1 LGIGIAFHSNSVYAP
16 DVAGLSDGR
25 YVITYTD
32 QQQVFGKIYDP
43 STPNGAFLSPEFQ
56 ISAQAGGFLGDP
68 RVAGTADG
76 GFIATWWEWD
86 GPATGYNVY
95 AHRYDAHGT
104 PFGDPF
110 IANTADNFQL
120 YPSIAVN
127 GTNVLIGWE
136 DYGSRPTDTTPTGIR
151 AQAFSAP
158 VFDYDSARYGD
169 LNANGRADILF
180 QNDTGDIALWQ
191 TNSAGGL
198 SSVNSLGPLPAGYRI
213 DGTGNFN
220 STPGDDILIRKVN
233 ELDILVPNGT
243 NPPTF
248 VDLGGNV
255 PNGTLNAGIGDF
267 TGDGQDDLLFQTGA
281 NIASWRIVNNQIT
294 QIQLL
299 GSKPSDYH
307 IVGVDDFTGDHQA
320 DILFRRDN
328 GEIARWQIANNQ
340 LTPGGAQTIGSTSPD
355 YHIVGTGD
363 FDGNG
368 SNDILFRN
376 DNGQV
381 VVWLLGSNGLLLPG
395 QLPAVVG
402 TASAQFHVDG
412 TGDLNGDG
420 RTDIIFRDANG
431 TLAEW
436 LMNGTT
442 FTGATLGGASVDYAI
457 AEHHFDLL

>member
-1 LGIGIAFHSNSVYAP
+1 V
-16 DVAGLSDGR
+16 
-25 YVITYTD
+25 
-32 QQQVFGKIYDP
+32 
-43 STPNGAFLSPEFQ
+43 TPGGAFLSNEFQ
-56 ISAQAGGFLGDP
+56 VDAPGGLIATAA
-68 RVAGTADG
+68 RVFGTVDG
-76 GFIATWWEWD
+76 GFAVIWDEGTATASSD
-86 GPATGYNVY
+86 I
-95 AHRYDAHGT
+95 HMRRFDAHGLA
-104 PFGDPF
+104 FGDDF
-110 IANTADNFQL
+110 IVNSSTDGFQGWPTLAISGSSVVAAWDDNG
-120 YPSIAVN
+120 VR
-127 GTNVLIGWE
+127 T
-136 DYGSRPTDTTPTGIR
+136 TDTDPPGIR
-151 AQAFSAP
+151 GGVFTTT
-158 VFDYDSARYGD
+158 VFDYDSAQYGD

-191 TNSAGGL
+191 TDSSGAL
-198 SSVNSLGPLPAGYRI
+198 SNINSLGPLPAGYRI

-220 STPGDDILIRKVN
+220 STAGDDILIRKVN
-233 ELDILVPNGT
+233 EIDILVPNGT

-255 PNGTLNAGIGDF
+255 PNGTLNVGIGDF

-299 GSKPSDYH
+299 GSKPADYQ
-307 IVGVDDFTGDHQA
+307 IVGVDDFTGDHQS

-368 SNDILFRN
+368 SNDILFRH

-381 VVWLLGSNGLLLPG
+381 VVWLLNSSG
-395 QLPAVVG
+395 QLLQAPNVVG
-402 TASAQFHVDG
+402 TAGAQFHVDG
-412 TGDLNGDG
+412 TGNLNGDG
-420 RTDIIFRDANG
+420 RTDIIFRDASG

-442 FTGATLGGASVDYAI
+442 FTGTVLGTTAVDYAV